1 MLKGKKPDVELVNGI
16 AARVEH
22 EISPISDVRASAE
35 YRRQV
40 SGSLLAKALRQALK
54 LEE

>member
-1 MLKGKKPDVELVNGI
+1 LVQTI

-22 EISPISDVRASAE
+22 EIRPISDVRASAE

-40 SGSLLAKALRQALK
+40 TGKLLAKALRPALG

>member
-1 MLKGKKPDVELVNGI
+1 MLAGKKIDGELVELVAG
-16 AARVEH
+16 RVEH

-40 SGSLLAKALRQALK
+40 SVRLLAKALRHALG

>member
-1 MLKGKKPDVELVNGI
+1 MLEGKKADADELAGI

-22 EISPISDVRASAE
+22 EIRPISDVRASAE

-40 SGSLLAKALRQALK
+40 SGRLVARALRQALG
-54 LEE
+54 LED